1 MKVLQELRIKQLK
14 LVYWL
19 LTYCVEYEKNGQ
31 VKRSN
36 RIQKEEIRIQIP
48 GPFLQSPESKYISGN
63 GAQKCLKKKQQQK
76 TSDSD

>member
-31 VKRSN
+31 VKRSS

-48 GPFLQSPESKYISGN
+48 GPFLQGLESKYISGD
-63 GAQKCLKKKQQQK
+63 GAQKCLKKTNKLVILIK
-76 TSDSD
+76 S